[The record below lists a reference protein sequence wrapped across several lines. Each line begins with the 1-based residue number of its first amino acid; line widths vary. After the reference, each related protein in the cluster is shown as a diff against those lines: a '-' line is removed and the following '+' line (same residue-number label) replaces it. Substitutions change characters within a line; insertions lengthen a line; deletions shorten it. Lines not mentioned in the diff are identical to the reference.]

1 MFNDLTQKFQRLF
14 KNLRGHGKL
23 TEKNIEDALRD
34 VRLALLEADVNF
46 KVVKQFIQKVKDG
59 VLGSNVVT
67 SVTPGQQFIKMLNN
81 EMVSFL
87 SGGEPE
93 TIKSNDNII
102 LMTGLQ
108 GSGKTTTCGKL
119 GLVLKRGGKKIL
131 MAACDIHRPAAIDQ
145 LEQVGKRL
153 DIDVFADRALN
164 DAVKIAEMAVRRFT
178 DGGYDHLIVDTAG
191 RLHVDSSMMEEIK
204 KIKTVTS
211 PSKIYFVADSCTG
224 QDAVVSADS
233 FHKALD
239 FTGVILTKLDG
250 DTRGGAAIS
259 IKHVTGRPVVYV
271 GVGEKSQ
278 DFEVFY
284 PDRMVSRILG
294 MGDIVTLVE
303 KSEEAFDKKEAE
315 RLIKKVKKNA
325 LDLEDFMVQL
335 KQFKKM
341 GSLSDIMGYLP
352 GGAKLK
358 GLKVDDKELVRS
370 EAIISSMTVEERKN
384 PSIIKGSRR
393 KRIADGSG
401 TTVQDVNKL
410 LKRFEMTAKMMK
422 NVGKMGSR
430 IPNFPGVGF

>member
-119 GLVLKRGGKKIL
+119 GLLLKRGGKKIL

-211 PSKIYFVADSCTG
+211 PLKIYFVADSCTG
-224 QDAVVSADS
+224 QDAVVSAES

-325 LDLEDFMVQL
+325 L
-335 KQFKKM
+335 
-341 GSLSDIMGYLP
+341 
-352 GGAKLK
+352 
-358 GLKVDDKELVRS
+358 
-370 EAIISSMTVEERKN
+370 
-384 PSIIKGSRR
+384 
-393 KRIADGSG
+393 
-401 TTVQDVNKL
+401 
-410 LKRFEMTAKMMK
+410 
-422 NVGKMGSR
+422 
-430 IPNFPGVGF
+430 

>member
-119 GLVLKRGGKKIL
+119 GLLLKRGGKKIL

-145 LEQVGKRL
+145 LEQVGKSL
-153 DIDVFADRALN
+153 DIDVFAEKSLN
-164 DAVKIAEMAVRRFT
+164 DAVKIAKAAVRRFT

-204 KIKTVTS
+204 KIKTVIS
-211 PSKIYFVADSCTG
+211 PSKI
-224 QDAVVSADS
+224 
-233 FHKALD
+233 
-239 FTGVILTKLDG
+239 
-250 DTRGGAAIS
+250 
-259 IKHVTGRPVVYV
+259 
-271 GVGEKSQ
+271 
-278 DFEVFY
+278 
-284 PDRMVSRILG
+284 
-294 MGDIVTLVE
+294 
-303 KSEEAFDKKEAE
+303 
-315 RLIKKVKKNA
+315 
-325 LDLEDFMVQL
+325 
-335 KQFKKM
+335 
-341 GSLSDIMGYLP
+341 
-352 GGAKLK
+352 
-358 GLKVDDKELVRS
+358 
-370 EAIISSMTVEERKN
+370 
-384 PSIIKGSRR
+384 
-393 KRIADGSG
+393 
-401 TTVQDVNKL
+401 
-410 LKRFEMTAKMMK
+410 
-422 NVGKMGSR
+422 
-430 IPNFPGVGF
+430 